1 MPHDAHHVGLLALC
15 VDGVTHGFAVDGKT
29 LIALPEGGI
38 PALQR
43 VVQGFR
49 IHTNEHIANDRF
61 ARHEVVAV
69 VIAPATKAR

>member
-1 MPHDAHHVGLLALC
+1 MPHYAHHVGLLALC

-38 PALQR
+38 PLLQR